1 MRHAGI
7 KKLPKDLTVGG
18 NLDIRYTGIT
28 ELPER
33 LTVGGSLDIRYT
45 GITELPERL
54 TVGGN
59 LYMDYTETTKLPEGL
74 TVGRDIYWNEKICR
88 SPIPLRQGDYVPGR
102 YLYADGILTHVS
114 NKKTFGKYDVYVG
127 KIKGRNVVS
136 DGTHYAHCD
145 TIRDG
150 IADLRFKEIESRGA
164 EQYSNLTLDSELT
177 PDEAIIMYRVIT
189 GACRQG
195 TRAFVDSLRNLK
207 KSYSIEEI
215 ISLTEGQYGASQFK
229 NFFIW

>member
-74 TVGRDIYWNEKICR
+74 TVCRDIYWNEKICR

-102 YLYADGILTHVS
+102 YLYADGILTDS
-114 NKKTFGKYDVYVG
+114 G
-127 KIKGRNVVS
+127 NVR
-136 DGTHYAHCD
+136 TAN
-145 TIRDG
+145 RM
-150 IADLRFKEIESRGA
+150 
-164 EQYSNLTLDSELT
+164 Q
-177 PDEAIIMYRVIT
+177 
-189 GACRQG
+189 
-195 TRAFVDSLRNLK
+195 
-207 KSYSIEEI
+207 
-215 ISLTEGQYGASQFK
+215 
-229 NFFIW
+229 